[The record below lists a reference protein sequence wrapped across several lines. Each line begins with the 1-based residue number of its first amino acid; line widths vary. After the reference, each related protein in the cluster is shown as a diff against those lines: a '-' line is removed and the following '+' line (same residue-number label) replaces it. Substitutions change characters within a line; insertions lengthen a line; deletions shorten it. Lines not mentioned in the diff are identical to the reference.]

1 MNVAT
6 KYCKIKLELYS
17 NISRS
22 FSQQIMSDIT
32 EWLKTNK
39 LSNWAELRCLTLEGE
54 ILSDKV

>member
-1 MNVAT
+1 M
-6 KYCKIKLELYS
+6 
-17 NISRS
+17 SRS

>member
-39 LSNWAELRCLTLEGE
+39 LSN
-54 ILSDKV
+54 

>member
-6 KYCKIKLELYS
+6 KYCRIKLELCS
-17 NISRS
+17 HISRS

-39 LSNWAELRCLTLEGE
+39 LSN
-54 ILSDKV
+54 